1 MSLATVESRA
11 ERGIQAL
18 QVSVEVHITRGLPA
32 FAIVGLPEAAVRESR
47 DRVRSAIINSNFE
60 FPRQRITVNLAP
72 ADLPKQGGRYDLAIA
87 LGVLAASGQLPL
99 ESLQGKVFIGELAL
113 DGSLRKTDGVLVTA
127 LSLRAGDLSLIVPSA
142 SAAEA
147 ALVPNI
153 AIYQA
158 GHLLEVV
165 GYLSGQHVLDQPKAV
180 EPTTSVGVGD
190 LSDVKGQAFAKRAL
204 EVAAA
209 GQHNLLFYGP
219 PGTGKTMLASR
230 LAGLMPRMNVDQAL
244 ESAAVQSLSH
254 HGFDITQWR
263 QRPFRAPHHSA
274 SGAAI
279 IGGGSNAQPGEISLA
294 HNGVLFLDELTEFD
308 RKVLETLRE
317 PLESGRVTIS
327 RVARSNQYP
336 AAIVLVAAMNPCP
349 CGYYGDHSKG
359 NSDRC
364 RCTPAQIERYR
375 SKISGPLL
383 DRIDL
388 HVEVPRVPQ
397 DELTDRRH
405 DSERSD
411 EVRKRV
417 IAARGLQEQRQ
428 GSLNSELSSRQ
439 VDQYCELDAKG
450 QGLIN
455 SAMERLGLSARSYY
469 RILKVSRT
477 IADLAGSKKIAT
489 KHLAEAI
496 QLRSLDRQIT

>member
-127 LSLRAGDLSLIVPSA
+127 LSLRAGDLSFIVPSA

-147 ALVPNI
+147 ALVPNVT
-153 AIYQA
+153 IYQA

-165 GYLSGQHVLDQPKAV
+165 GFLSGQHVLDQPEVV
-180 EPTTSVGVGD
+180 EPTTSVAGGD

-204 EVAAA
+204 EIAAA

-230 LAGLMPRMNVDQAL
+230 LAGLMPRMGIDQAL

-327 RVARSNQYP
+327 RAARSNQYP
-336 AAIVLVAAMNPCP
+336 AAIVLVAAMNPC
-349 CGYYGDHSKG
+349 CCVAMLRVFLRTQTWGFLAVYWLMF
-359 NSDRC
+359 N
-364 RCTPAQIERYR
+364 
-375 SKISGPLL
+375 LL
-383 DRIDL
+383 AL
-388 HVEVPRVPQ
+388 FS
-397 DELTDRRH
+397 L
-405 DSERSD
+405 S
-411 EVRKRV
+411 KRV
-417 IAARGLQEQRQ
+417 SN
-428 GSLNSELSSRQ
+428 GS
-439 VDQYCELDAKG
+439 V
-450 QGLIN
+450 
-455 SAMERLGLSARSYY
+455 
-469 RILKVSRT
+469 V
-477 IADLAGSKKIAT
+477 
-489 KHLAEAI
+489 
-496 QLRSLDRQIT
+496 QLRYCG